1 MSATPR
7 QLFAISALVGEC
19 QALAASGIL
28 NPSQA
33 AALRCLIAHTQ
44 SAFTPSNA
52 GGSRSEVKQDA

>member
-44 SAFTPSNA
+44 SAFTPQMLA
-52 GGSRSEVKQDA
+52 AADRR